1 MGEWGWGILTGGI
14 AGGLLAPPT
23 ATTVD
28 TCRLYLYMRYE
39 DGTALAVGTGSMDI
53 RAFYGATT
61 FNAGFSAGTA
71 AATCDANGYVELYA
85 PRGQEIG
92 LRLSWPDATSGA
104 TRYQSVRFTVPDA
117 ASYDV
122 SAELN
127 YG

>member
-1 MGEWGWGILTGGI
+1 MPNWGWGVLTDGL
-14 AGGLLAPPT
+14 AGGPLAPPT

-28 TCRLYLYMRYE
+28 TCRLYCYMRTE
-39 DGTALAVGTGSMDI
+39 AGDALAVGTGSMDI

-61 FNAGFSAGTA
+61 FDAAFSPGTA

-85 PRGQEIG
+85 PQGQEIG
-92 LRLSWPDATSGA
+92 LRLSWPAATSGQ
-104 TRYQSVRFTVPDA
+104 TQTQNLRFTVPEA